1 MSGEGSQV
9 NFDQSKQEA
18 FIGKALGDASSAL
31 TCILAGIGD
40 RLGLFKDL
48 ASNGPST
55 SSELAGR
62 TGIQERYAREWLG
75 GMASAGYLEYD
86 PAIRKF
92 RLPEEHAPALAEEDG
107 PFFFGGI
114 YQMFPAMVSVVDQIT
129 ESFRTG
135 GGVHQAMYPTAFWD
149 GMGRFTAGW
158 FENLLLQ
165 QWIPAMP
172 DAEAKLTQGA
182 DVADIG
188 CGGGRALIKM
198 AQAFP
203 KSRYTGYDVFVPA
216 IERATERAR
225 KAGVDDRVKFEP
237 LDAAK
242 GLPQRYDMITTFD
255 VVHDAV
261 DPLGLLKA
269 IRNGLKPEGIYVC
282 LDTNCSEK
290 LEENAGP
297 LGAMLHGVSVLYCMT
312 TSLANG
318 GAGLGTLGF
327 HEAKVHELCDE
338 AGFTAVRKLPLENP
352 FNNLYEIRP

>member
-1 MSGEGSQV
+1 MSTQV
-9 NFDQSKQEA
+9 SELHFDPSKQEA

-48 ASNGPST
+48 ANNGARS
-55 SSELAGR
+55 SSELAEH
-62 TGIQERYAREWLG
+62 TGIQERYSREWLG

-86 PAIRKF
+86 PSTRKF
-92 RLPEEHAPALAEEDG
+92 RLPSEHAPVLAQEDG

-114 YQMFPAMVSVVDQIT
+114 YQMFPAMVSVVDQII
-129 ESFRTG
+129 ESFRSG
-135 GGVHQAMYPTAFWD
+135 GGVHQAAYPVNFWD
-149 GMGRFTAGW
+149 GMERFTAGR

-172 DAEAKLTQGA
+172 DAERKLTQGV

-188 CGGGRALIKM
+188 CGRGRALIKM
-198 AQAFP
+198 AQAFG
-203 KSRYTGYDVFVPA
+203 KSEYTGYDVFGPA
-216 IERATERAR
+216 IEQANERAR
-225 KAGVDDRVKFEP
+225 KIGIEDRVRFEQ
-237 LDAAK
+237 LDVLK
-242 GLPQRYDMITTFD
+242 GLPQRYDIITTFD

-269 IRNGLKPEGIYVC
+269 IRSGLKPDGIYIC
-282 LDTNCSEK
+282 LDVNCSDK

-327 HEAKVHELCDE
+327 HEANVHQLCRS
-338 AGFTAVRKLPLENP
+338 AGFSAVRKLPLENP
-352 FNNLYEIRP
+352 FNNIYEIRP